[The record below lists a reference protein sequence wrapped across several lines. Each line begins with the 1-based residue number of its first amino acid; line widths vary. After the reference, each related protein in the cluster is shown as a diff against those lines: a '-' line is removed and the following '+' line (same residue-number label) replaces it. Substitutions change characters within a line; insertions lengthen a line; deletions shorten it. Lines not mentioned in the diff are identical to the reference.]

1 MSQLMKRM
9 QALLDRRKKQAAFRQ
24 FSDLSHLEDFSSND
38 YLSLARNSTLK
49 ESIHQE
55 SKTLALGSTGSRLL
69 SGHYPLLSQLEQQLA
84 YTHQAE
90 AALVFNSGYNANLSL
105 LTAIPRKSDLIFYDN
120 LVHASIHD
128 GLHLSKATAIPF
140 PHNDT
145 NVLAELLLQHPSQNV
160 FVMVESIYSMD
171 GDAAPLLAI
180 QKICEKHK
188 AHLIVDEAHSTG
200 AFGLYGGGLCVQLGI
215 QNKVFARVHTF
226 GKAIGSHGA
235 AVVGSTLLKEYL
247 TNFARPLIYTTAL
260 SPHSVL
266 TTLKNYAYLQ
276 QQGAA
281 LIEAIQNKITFFKK
295 TLPIALHPYHIPSDS
310 PIQTIQI
317 KGNDQ
322 VVYVATQ
329 LQRLGFD
336 IRPIRSPTV
345 AVGTERLRICLH
357 LHNTEEQ
364 ISNLIHALS
373 DLTN

>member
-1 MSQLMKRM
+1 
-9 QALLDRRKKQAAFRQ
+9 
-24 FSDLSHLEDFSSND
+24 
-38 YLSLARNSTLK
+38 
-49 ESIHQE
+49 
-55 SKTLALGSTGSRLL
+55 
-69 SGHYPLLSQLEQQLA
+69 
-84 YTHQAE
+84 
-90 AALVFNSGYNANLSL
+90 
-105 LTAIPRKSDLIFYDN
+105 
-120 LVHASIHD
+120 
-128 GLHLSKATAIPF
+128 
-140 PHNDT
+140 
-145 NVLAELLLQHPSQNV
+145 
-160 FVMVESIYSMD
+160 
-171 GDAAPLLAI
+171 
-180 QKICEKHK
+180 
-188 AHLIVDEAHSTG
+188 
-200 AFGLYGGGLCVQLGI
+200 
-215 QNKVFARVHTF
+215 
-226 GKAIGSHGA
+226 
-235 AVVGSTLLKEYL
+235 
-247 TNFARPLIYTTAL
+247 
-260 SPHSVL
+260 L